1 MDGIM
6 DRWNDGW
13 ANGMRDESWM
23 VMHLPSLCHLSPG
36 NSMARAIH
44 WVQFLPGAQK
54 HFLS

>member
-1 MDGIM
+1 M